1 MLELNHVS
9 KSYGTFRAVD
19 DICLTVKK
27 GETFG
32 FIGKNGAGKSTT
44 IKACVGIHDYDGE
57 ILYDGINFKEAP
69 LSCKRKLA
77 YVPDNPDLYESF
89 TGVRYLN
96 FVMDLFEIPEKVR
109 ADKVQRICGLLEID
123 HALSDSISTY
133 SHGMKQKLAL
143 AGAFVHDP
151 EILFLDE
158 PFVGLDPEAIYHLKR
173 MMRDFCGNG
182 GSIFFSSHVLEL
194 VEKLCDRVAIIHK
207 GRIVKMG
214 TVSDIKSDR
223 SLEDIFL
230 EIEGDRH
237 E

>member
-230 EIEGDRH
+230 EIEGECH

>member
-44 IKACVGIHDYDGE
+44 IKACVGIHDYNGE
-57 ILYDGINFKEAP
+57 ILYDGINFKESP

-89 TGVRYLN
+89 AGVRYLN

-143 AGAFVHDP
+143 ASAFVHDP

-230 EIEGDRH
+230 EIEGERH